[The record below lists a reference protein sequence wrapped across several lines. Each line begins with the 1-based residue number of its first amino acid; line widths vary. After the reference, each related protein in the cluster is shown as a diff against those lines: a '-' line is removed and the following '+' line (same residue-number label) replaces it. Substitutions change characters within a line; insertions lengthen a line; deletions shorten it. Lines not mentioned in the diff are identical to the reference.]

1 MKRGKLEILSK
12 TSMVDLAMDV
22 HKHLYPDLEVPA
34 SLKERRVGILNNFK
48 QLQAET
54 EPALKIFSRDDV
66 DEQIKQSRDS
76 KQLLEFL
83 VTNHNFNPELVDT
96 CYKFAKV
103 IINLSQIISFLNLF
117 ENKTTL
123 ILMHLNK
130 IYFLYSGSV

>member
-103 IINLSQIISFLNLF
+103 TINFYQSSLLKSYLKVKSIL
-117 ENKTTL
+117 T
-123 ILMHLNK
+123 LMHLILRK
-130 IYFLYSGSV
+130 YK